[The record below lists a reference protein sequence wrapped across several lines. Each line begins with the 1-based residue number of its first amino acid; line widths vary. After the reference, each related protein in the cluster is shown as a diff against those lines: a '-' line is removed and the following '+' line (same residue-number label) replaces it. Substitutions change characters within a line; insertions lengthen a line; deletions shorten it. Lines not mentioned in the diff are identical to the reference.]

1 MNRRVILSVSLAV
14 LGASFLVL
22 APTVEAVGAPTSAWW
37 SRAATTTPTDEVPA
51 GLPVAPA
58 TPDTVPIG
66 ATVPEGQLLVEGSPD
81 GATAIAA
88 VRWELAEGESSP
100 SITLPVGETSTVNP
114 QSVVLACKAAT
125 PWTPPEAVPG
135 KWDTKPLVD
144 GTRCVN
150 GVIAEDLSTITFGVQ
165 PILSGATLDVVF
177 VAGEDPNLSP
187 PAGVPEPPANIDGSA
202 FRLVFDAPTAESVK
216 VVPGSGFSPGE
227 GDRFIT
233 PTTSATPD
241 FGTTDTPPDTSSAP
255 VDTSPAFEAPEEAA
269 SPALPP
275 EDLAPSVPDVADAV
289 PAANT
294 AGPANRTIGFILLA
308 LSALVAG
315 WAYMT
320 SDPSAAGTVG
330 LGRFAA
336 PAAAGAAPLAGG
348 PGAQGT
354 VGGLSRFARPRS
366 TPPTR
371 LS

>member
-1 MNRRVILSVSLAV
+1 MKRRIVLSVSLAV

-22 APTVEAVGAPTSAWW
+22 APSVEAVGTPTSAWW
-37 SRAATTTPTDEVPA
+37 SRLATTTPTDEVPA
-51 GLPVAPA
+51 GLPVGAPA
-58 TPDTVPIG
+58 TPDTVPVG
-66 ATVPEGQLLVEGSPD
+66 AVVPEGQLLVEGAPD

-88 VRWELAEGESSP
+88 VRWELADGESSP
-100 SITLPVGETSTVNP
+100 SLVVPIGESSTVNP
-114 QSVVLACKAAT
+114 QSVVLACKTAT
-125 PWTPPEAVPG
+125 PWTRPAALPG
-135 KWDTKPLVD
+135 KWDSKPLVD

-150 GVIAEDLSTITFGVQ
+150 GVIAEDLSAIAFGVQ
-165 PILSGATLDVVF
+165 PLLSGTVLDVVF
-177 VAGEDPNLSP
+177 VPGKDPNLAP
-187 PAGVPEPPANIDGSA
+187 PPGVPEPPADVDGSA

-216 VVPGSGFSPGE
+216 VVPGSDFSEGE
-227 GDRFIT
+227 GNRFIT

-241 FGTTDTPPDTSSAP
+241 FGSTDTPSADPAPAP

-275 EDLAPSVPDVADAV
+275 EDLAPSVPDVADVV
-289 PAANT
+289 PAAAT
-294 AGPANRTIGFILLA
+294 AGPANRAIGFILLA

-320 SDPSAAGTVG
+320 SNPGAAGTVG

-336 PAAAGAAPLAGG
+336 PVAAGTPPLVGASQAPI
-348 PGAQGT
+348 
-354 VGGLSRFARPRS
+354 GGLSRFARPRN